1 MEDGC
6 AVGARRIIDVLSEY
20 SRFITFQNKITVTH
34 QAFRPTEGLSRVARP
49 RKKTVKTKIFP
60 KTCTIAAWRSSL
72 YDFSVSKNEIYFY
85 VWNDSI
91 IMTKTWLFWVMY
103 NRLRLKNPRVYSHRV
118 QICISTDKPSDRMKL
133 CTFSQILFN
142 SIQFNFVIH
151 QLSVSIFLNHSKFCL
166 PEDSQCSVCRPPR
179 LSFFIFCVFLFM
191 FLVFVVFFI
200 RLSQNDILAPAVQIS
215 KIYAPYLCIYTYTEC
230 TYIHVDIRTPCC
242 TSVTV
247 QSTAFVSPF
256 RHYRSTLI
264 ITA

>member
-20 SRFITFQNKITVTH
+20 SRFITFQNEITVTH

-133 CTFSQILFN
+133 CKFSQILFN

-179 LSFFIFCVFLFM
+179 LSFFIFCVFYSCFLFLLF
-191 FLVFVVFFI
+191 FLYGWVRTISWLQQYRFQRFMLHTCAYTLTLDVPTFMWTYAHHAAHQWLCNQLH
-200 RLSQNDILAPAVQIS
+200 LSHLLGIIAP
-215 KIYAPYLCIYTYTEC
+215 P
-230 TYIHVDIRTPCC
+230 
-242 TSVTV
+242 
-247 QSTAFVSPF
+247 
-256 RHYRSTLI
+256 
-264 ITA
+264 